1 LTIDLEHN
9 TINQENLRNL
19 IIAGQAKNIPIFVR
33 VPKNDEV
40 FIKKALDAGADGLII
55 PMINSRQDALDA
67 KDNSYYPPI
76 GKRGVGLSRAQG
88 YRNNFDNYIKW
99 SSENLTI
106 IAQIEHI
113 DAINNLEEIV
123 EVKEIDGLMIGPYD
137 LSASIGIPGNFD
149 NQVVKDALDTFIS
162 KSKKNTTSIGQHIVP
177 LEEWRFREAV
187 EKGYNFIAYG
197 TDFQFLK
204 SSIKNLEDLK
214 KINDKYSNIVI

>member
-214 KINDKYSNIVI
+214 K